1 MVCNGICDSFVMAL
15 EFSVIALL
23 FFSAGL
29 PLCFYMMQSDGTDFY
44 HPRNRSYSTDQTAR
58 VL

>member
-29 PLCFYMMQSDGTDFY
+29 PLCFYMMHFDAYGAERRY
-44 HPRNRSYSTDQTAR
+44 
-58 VL
+58 